1 MATGWSTLL
10 AYFQFSSVQSLSRV
24 RPSATPCWAYL
35 IGYTGGPGID
45 VLISEAKEPS
55 YERGKMLLSA
65 GLFYMHH
72 HLLSVQINTCVLE
85 IIKPLQNHP

>member
-1 MATGWSTLL
+1 MDGIFLNGHKVVYSTGPL
-10 AYFQFSSVQSLSRV
+10 
-24 RPSATPCWAYL
+24 WAYL
-35 IGYTGGPGID
+35 VGYAGEPDID

-72 HLLSVQINTCVLE
+72 RLPSVQINTCILE
-85 IIKPLQNHP
+85 IIKELQNHTYLYTIHLL